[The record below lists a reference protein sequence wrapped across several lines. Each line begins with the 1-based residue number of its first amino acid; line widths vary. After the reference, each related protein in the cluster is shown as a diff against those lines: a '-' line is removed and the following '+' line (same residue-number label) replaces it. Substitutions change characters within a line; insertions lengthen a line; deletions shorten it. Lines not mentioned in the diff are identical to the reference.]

1 MEPTVEENTIQ
12 IMWKIGDII
21 QIDPEKDP
29 TFGACFMVVTEP
41 KSWGA
46 QGYFQ
51 APGQEGLAYYRC
63 PFDRGVRVG
72 HTEWVAQYALDED
85 ETSDD

>member
-1 MEPTVEENTIQ
+1 MGTPVEDTWEKN
-12 IMWKIGDII
+12 DII
-21 QIDPEKDP
+21 QVDPEQDEC
-29 TFGACFMVVTEP
+29 FGACFMVVTEP

-63 PFDRGVRVG
+63 PFERGQKVG
-72 HTEWVAQYALDED
+72 RAEWVAHYPD
-85 ETSDD
+85 ETNDD